1 MRDLPKSNASGLR
14 QSPSVCARVSVGAF
28 AMKPWHESWRRVSVR
43 PVAWVEFSATWD
55 SRSLSIGA
63 GLSRCR
69 CEGSR
74 GWPCVWP
81 YHEFYCD
88 PQCGGACQWAV
99 AAPRCHS
106 HSAHLCSSP
115 PGCSSRGQLSGPQL
129 SLAYSAPTQGILL
142 IAYSKNHG
150 TALMHAEE
158 EDEVA
163 PPWLGG
169 LRGL

>member
-1 MRDLPKSNASGLR
+1 MRDHPKSNASGLR
-14 QSPSVCARVSVGAF
+14 QSPSVCARVSAGAF

-43 PVAWVEFSATWD
+43 PVAWVEFSATWG

-88 PQCGGACQWAV
+88 PQSGGMSV
-99 AAPRCHS
+99 GSGRAAMPL
-106 HSAHLCSSP
+106 ALCPSLLIPP
-115 PGCSSRGQLSGPQL
+115 PGCSSRGQLIRPHL
-129 SLAYSAPTQGILL
+129 SLAYSAPTQCRLL
-142 IAYSKNHG
+142 IAYSRNQG

>member
-1 MRDLPKSNASGLR
+1 MRDHPKSNASGLR

-43 PVAWVEFSATWD
+43 PVAWAEFSATGG
-55 SRSLSIGA
+55 SRSLRIGA

-88 PQCGGACQWAV
+88 PQCGGMSV
-99 AAPRCHS
+99 GSGRAAMPL
-106 HSAHLCSSP
+106 ALCPSLLTP
-115 PGCSSRGQLSGPQL
+115 PGCSSRGQLSRPQL
-129 SLAYSAPTQGILL
+129 FSQLQSSHTLGDTSPCLLWRSHHGLAPS
-142 IAYSKNHG
+142 SS
-150 TALMHAEE
+150 
-158 EDEVA
+158 
-163 PPWLGG
+163 
-169 LRGL
+169 